1 MHNRTVRR
9 AAAAVPPALLFC
21 AHLTPAVSAA
31 SAPEAAEA
39 AAAPSAID
47 RLAHLLVQGEPL
59 LWMLPLALLI
69 ALAGISIIRPL
80 LTPHDRTSRR
90 FRKYARFLPDLPDED
105 SEDVSGEP
113 PSEP

>member
-31 SAPEAAEA
+31 SAPEAAE

-80 LTPHDRTSRR
+80 LTHGIEKRQLFSFPKCNNCWHGCMC
-90 FRKYARFLPDLPDED
+90 L
-105 SEDVSGEP
+105 V
-113 PSEP
+113 

>member
-31 SAPEAAEA
+31 SAPETAE

-69 ALAGISIIRPL
+69 ASG
-80 LTPHDRTSRR
+80 
-90 FRKYARFLPDLPDED
+90 RKT
-105 SEDVSGEP
+105 VP
-113 PSEP
+113 PSGGTVFYVSR

>member
-31 SAPEAAEA
+31 SAPEAAE

-105 SEDVSGEP
+105 SEDASGGP